1 MHVTAQK
8 WGNSL
13 AIRIPKAYTTNAN
26 IEEGTE
32 IDLAFDNGCI
42 IMKPIHKKEKTLD
55 EFLSF
60 VTPENIHAETQTG
73 NIVGR
78 EIW

>member
-26 IEEGTE
+26 IEEGTV

-42 IMKPIHKKEKTLD
+42 IMKPILKKKKTLD
-55 EFLSF
+55 EFLSL
-60 VTPENIHAETQTG
+60 VTSENIHAETQPG

>member
-1 MHVTAQK
+1 MHLTAQK

-13 AIRIPKAYTTNAN
+13 AIRIPKSYTINSG

-32 IDLAFDNGCI
+32 IELVFDKGCI
-42 IMKPIHKKEKTLD
+42 VMIPTQKKKKTLA
-55 EFLSF
+55 EFLSL
-60 VTPENIHAETQTG
+60 VTPENIHTETQTG
-73 NIVGR
+73 NIVGK

>member
-1 MHVTAQK
+1 MHVKAQK

-13 AIRIPKAYTTNAN
+13 AIRIPKSYTTNAN

-32 IDLAFDNGCI
+32 IELLFDNGCI
-42 IMKPIHKKEKTLD
+42 VMKPLQKKKKALD
-55 EFLSF
+55 EFLSL
-60 VTPENIHAETQTG
+60 VTPENIHTETQTG
-73 NIVGR
+73 NIVGK

>member
-13 AIRIPKAYTTNAN
+13 GIRIPKSYTTNAN

-32 IDLAFDNGCI
+32 IDLVFEKGCI
-42 IMKPIHKKEKTLD
+42 ILKPLLNKRKTLD
-55 EFLSF
+55 EFLSMA
-60 VTPENIHAETQTG
+60 TPENIHAETHTG